1 MFTHKIG
8 RSVLVILHLTG
19 LLVDILTPT
28 IEWLNVK
35 TINFPSPFWYPFSEQ
50 YYWGGHS
57 FKAGDNLGIK
67 PSLWFWVPFFLPKME
82 FPRNVIR
89 ISPATMGLSQSS
101 SRSKRGS
108 NSVGTWELQTGS
120 LEANETIQFR
130 LLLS

>member
-35 TINFPSPFWYPFSEQ
+35 PINFPSPFWYPFSEQ

-67 PSLWFWVPFFLPKME
+67 PSLWFWVPFFFTEDGVPQECYQDITSNNGLVAE
-82 FPRNVIR
+82 F
-89 ISPATMGLSQSS
+89 QS
-101 SRSKRGS
+101 
-108 NSVGTWELQTGS
+108 
-120 LEANETIQFR
+120 F
-130 LLLS
+130 